1 MKAIG
6 TIAYVTKGSYDPS
19 VTYKEMEVVLY
30 EGSLWEPKKE
40 TTGNPPPDYQR
51 NEDGTPAENEFW
63 QLFLP
68 GALGD
73 DYVKK
78 TDLSKAPT
86 ETAAG
91 KPGVNFPDGKT
102 IQVDENG
109 MLTGT
114 PLDFMGTWKELQEGI
129 ASGEITDGMVGYIEG
144 TPDNPEDPDHPNN
157 ILIHIDDYLSLV
169 SSNAVQNRIITAEL
183 NLIKE
188 LVEQNKQLIEETKA
202 LRASVE
208 EFGLSKIC
216 PVSVTD
222 VTENNGIVLG
232 AVEKNESIEGTISN
246 IFSNRLNSLINKL
259 FASAVLLEHFHLGV
273 DTMQVV
279 NLAGSID
286 EYRVIVF
293 IFEWSI
299 YHTIYDQTIL
309 QTTMFRQQN
318 RDVVLFS
325 PDGTFPIHIWNHL
338 ATSVYLQMST
348 NENVFVSIVA
358 IGKI

>member
-1 MKAIG
+1 MKLIG
-6 TIAYVTKGSYDPS
+6 RIKYETKGAYDPAA
-19 VTYKEMEVVLY
+19 TYRAMDVVLY
-30 EGSLWEPKKE
+30 SGSLWEALKD
-40 TTGNPPPDYQR
+40 TTGNPPPENQR
-51 NEDGTPAENEFW
+51 NEDGSPASNEFW

-78 TDLSKAPT
+78 TDIAKAPT
-86 ETAAG
+86 ETEQG
-91 KPGVNFPDGKT
+91 KVGVVMPDGKT
-102 IQVDENG
+102 IQIDENG
-109 MLTGT
+109 LLTGT
-114 PLDFMGTWKELQEGI
+114 PLNFMGTLKELQEGLT
-129 ASGEITDGMVGYIEG
+129 SGEITEGMIGYVKG

-216 PVSVTD
+216 PVGVTD

-246 IFSNRLNSLINKL
+246 IFSNRLSSLINKL
-259 FASAVLLEHFHLGV
+259 FASVVLLEKFHLDGGI
-273 DTMQVV
+273 MQTV
-279 NLAGSID
+279 NLTGSID
-286 EYRVIVF
+286 EYKLIVF
-293 IFEWSI
+293 IFEWTGFR
-299 YHTIYDQTIL
+299 TIYDQKIL
-309 QTTMFRQQN
+309 QTTTFRQQN

-325 PDGTFPIHIWNHL
+325 PNGEESIHIWNHL
-338 ATSVYLQMST
+338 ATSIYLQMST